1 MLNPE
6 LKIGDRIICYAME
19 DEVSVPPG
27 TKGTVTKVQKDPFEE
42 DEYLISVNWDNGS
55 TLSLLSGVDKW
66 KLVKQKIQEQPNR
79 EDDPHAH
86 FIGTN
91 RDLRRAFD
99 LNYFLEYFKLVQ
111 KSGITN
117 MFGASP
123 FVYMDAEHL
132 DRYYGEGRE
141 DDENFQ
147 ELLEKQDEVRNK
159 FLAGLVE
166 YSIQA
171 GTAENL
177 SDDYKINS
185 LAQKLASKLLRY
197 YMMFYH

>member
-1 MLNPE
+1 MINPE
-6 LKIGDRIICYAME
+6 LKIGDRIVCFAME

-27 TKGTVTKVQKDPFEE
+27 TKGTVTKVQKDPFDE
-42 DEYLISVNWDNGS
+42 DENIISVKWDNGS

-66 KLVKQKIQEQPNR
+66 KLVKQKIQEQPSR

-86 FIGTN
+86 FMGTN
-91 RDLRRAFD
+91 SELRRAFN

-132 DRYYGEGRE
+132 DRYHGEGRE
-141 DDENFQ
+141 DKEEFQ

-159 FLAGLVE
+159 FLAGLVD
-166 YSIQA
+166 YATQT
-171 GTAENL
+171 GFDL
-177 SDDYKINS
+177 SDDSRINS
-185 LAQKLASKLLRY
+185 LAKKLSSKLLHY